1 MLYCKVLRSSPAK
14 ASSKTR
20 VFIFFRIICVTL
32 RTALAGLILSLMS
45 VTQSSG
51 GPSPSTGFA
60 AAALLNKLTDAAL
73 LSLQAV

>member
-1 MLYCKVLRSSPAK
+1 MTLRS
-14 ASSKTR
+14 
-20 VFIFFRIICVTL
+20 
-32 RTALAGLILSLMS
+32 ALAGLILSLMS

-73 LSLQAV
+73 LSLQAVSISPFSALFLGRTSKIHEKSQDCEVS